1 MKTGSLSDYAK
12 YKNVNRSTV
21 TRWKQADRLV
31 FDDNGLVNFKAS
43 DKRIKATE
51 DPNRDDVRARHENK
65 RAKNADDLDS
75 EQETNTVNIGFQES
89 RAIKEHYKALQ
100 AKIDYEKKSGNY
112 LDRESVE
119 MNWVRAAA
127 TIREGLE
134 LIASQQSVNLASENE
149 PTKIYDLLMHEFSIV
164 LNKASDA
171 IKGIED

>member
-21 TRWKQADRLV
+21 TRWKQSDRLV
-31 FDDNGLVNFKAS
+31 FTDDGLVDFKAS

-51 DPNRDDVRARHENK
+51 DPNRDDVRERHEAGRSK
-65 RAKNADDLDS
+65 KNDYSGDGVEKKID
-75 EQETNTVNIGFQES
+75 TGFQES

-134 LIASQQSVNLASENE
+134 LIASQQSVNLASENDSM
-149 PTKIYDLLMHEFSIV
+149 KIYDLLMHEFSIV